1 MSLILT
7 TPTNPGTAA
16 WAEGSSDALAQQV
29 VSMAADATIAPT
41 DSTSYYAATTGSQV
55 DIAVSAPAFAG
66 QVISV
71 FFATDG
77 GQDVVLTFPAAINAA
92 GNTIVTLNDAGDSL
106 VVLAVATGA
115 SSLRWVLLL
124 NNGGALS

>member
-1 MSLILT
+1 MSLILS
-7 TPTNPGTAA
+7 TPTNPGTAS
-16 WAEGSSDALAQQV
+16 WTEGAGAALAQKV
-29 VSMAADATIAPT
+29 VSMAADATITPT
-41 DSTSYYAATTGSQV
+41 DSTSYYATTSGSQV
-55 DIAVSAPAFAG
+55 DITVSAPTFPG
-66 QVISV
+66 QVVSV

-77 GQDVVLTFPAAINAA
+77 GQNVVLTFPAALNAA

-106 VVLAVATGA
+106 VVLALATGA